1 MKQLKLSIIV
11 VNYNTKNF
19 LDRCVQSILENSIS
33 QKKYEI
39 IVVDNASEDQ
49 TVQVLS
55 KKYAQINWIALKE
68 NLGFAKANNIG
79 IRKSSKSDYIFF
91 LNPDT
96 ILEVKALEKLLF
108 YANQNLQVG
117 IVSPFVK
124 LPSGVIDDACHRGFP
139 TPWNALMHFTGLG
152 KVFPSSTFFNGYHLG
167 YRGLDR
173 IHEIDA
179 CAGAAMLVRYKCG
192 EEIGWWD
199 QDFFW
204 YGEDLD
210 FCYRAQKA
218 GWKIIFYP
226 HTKVLHYKGVSGG
239 IKKESKDL
247 TRADSK
253 VRKRAQKARFAAM
266 RIFYQK
272 HYAAKYPRLVKWGV
286 LRGISFFERL
296 LTRDK

>member
-1 MKQLKLSIIV
+1 MKQLKLSIIIV
-11 VNYNTKNF
+11 SFNTKDF
-19 LDRCVQSILENSIS
+19 LDKCIRSILNNSFGR
-33 QKKYEI
+33 KGYEI
-39 IVVDNASEDQ
+39 IVVDNASGDR
-49 TVQVLS
+49 TVRELS
-55 KKYAQINWIALKE
+55 KKYTQVKWLSLKQ
-68 NLGFAKANNIG
+68 NVGFAKANNIA
-79 IRKSSKSDYIFF
+79 IRKSTESDYIFF

-108 YANQNLQVG
+108 YANSKFKVG

-124 LPSGVIDDACHRGFP
+124 LPSEIIDDSCHRGFP
-139 TPWNALMHFTGLG
+139 TPWNALMHFTGVS
-152 KVFPSSTFFNGYHLG
+152 KIFPSSTFFNGYHLG

-179 CAGAAMLVRYKCG
+179 CAGAAMLVRRKCG

-210 FCYRAQKA
+210 FCYRAKKA

-239 IKKESKDL
+239 IKKESKDI
-247 TRADSK
+247 TRVDSK
-253 VRKRAQKARFAAM
+253 VRKRAQKARFEAM

-286 LRGISFFERL
+286 FRGISFFEKL
-296 LTRDK
+296 LT